1 VATKKT
7 TNGDRQGMSK
17 AIRHA
22 LTIANFMIDRPAP
35 LEINCKIATE
45 GGGDSH
51 HVEKSAS
58 LCLASV
64 FFWGILVHG
73 KIRSPARKKKYW
85 REDLGWTPN

>member
-17 AIRHA
+17 AIQHA

-45 GGGDSH
+45 GGGRFSSCR
-51 HVEKSAS
+51 KIGLS
-58 LCLASV
+58 LFGVCL
-64 FFWGILVHG
+64 F
-73 KIRSPARKKKYW
+73 
-85 REDLGWTPN
+85 LGDFGAWKN